1 MKVILRQNVDK
12 LGAVG
17 DVVEVAKGHARN
29 YLVPRGLAYM
39 ATEKNLKRV
48 EEEKREQA
56 KQEIKS
62 VELARE
68 RAAVLGDTSLT
79 FVVKATEDDQLYGSV
94 AEVDIAEKLVEKG
107 FNVDKKD
114 ILLDEP
120 IKALGVFTI
129 DVRIHSEVTGQLKVW
144 IVRE

>member
-1 MKVILRQNVDK
+1 MKVILRQDVDN

-48 EEEKREQA
+48 DEEKKKQA
-56 KQEIKS
+56 KQAIES
-62 VELARE
+62 VEMAKE
-68 RAAVLGDTSLT
+68 KAAVLADTSLT

-94 AEVDIAEKLVEKG
+94 SEGDIADKLVEKG
-107 FNVDKKD
+107 FHIDRKD
-114 ILLDEP
+114 ILINDP

-129 DVRIHSEVTGQLKVW
+129 DVKLHVEVTGQLKVW